1 MSYGPE
7 WKKKCKTF
15 VVLRP
20 LACWT
25 LETNSGS
32 KELGSCR
39 VHRFHRNKEYTGLWF
54 NTGGCCGVPPPMK
67 GGSVSQSV

>member
-1 MSYGPE
+1 MD
-7 WKKKCKTF
+7 KKGKGNAKQC
-15 VVLRP
+15 VVLRV

-32 KELGSCR
+32 KELGSYR
-39 VHRFHRNKEYTGLWF
+39 VHTFHRNKEYKDLWF
-54 NTGGCCGVPPPMK
+54 DIGGCCGVPFPMK